1 MNSPATYSAAIGRD
15 IASEMADHALER
27 GEGLTWKDY
36 NRLGF
41 SDVQIERHSN
51 AAAAIYA
58 RRSMRRV
65 A

>member
-1 MNSPATYSAAIGRD
+1 MQAQTYHAAIGRN

-27 GEGLTWKDY
+27 GEGLTFKDY
-36 NRLGF
+36 RRLGY
-41 SDVQIERHSN
+41 SADQIERN
-51 AAAAIYA
+51 INEAADIYA